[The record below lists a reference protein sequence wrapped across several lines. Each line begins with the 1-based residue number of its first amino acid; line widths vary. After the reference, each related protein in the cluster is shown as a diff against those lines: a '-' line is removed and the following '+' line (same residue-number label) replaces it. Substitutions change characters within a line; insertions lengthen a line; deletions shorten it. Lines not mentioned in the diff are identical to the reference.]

1 MHSPFKLI
9 RRRYYPVIFILLCIC
24 LGAGIGGCKAIGW
37 IDNNQLFGASISALG
52 IAAGF
57 THFLYSSYMEQTK
70 LFHAL
75 AREFN
80 DRYDKLNEH
89 LNHILEQKA
98 LPPDLSGERTKAI
111 DHLFDYFNLCAEEY
125 LYFQAGHIDPK
136 VWVSWCVGMK
146 DFAEVADIAKLWRE
160 ELKRPSY
167 YGFDLDEV
175 IETAEIEIKKLRS
188 RQAS

>member
-9 RRRYYPVIFILLCIC
+9 RRRYYPAIFALLGII
-24 LGAGIGGCKAIGW
+24 LGACVWGCRAVGW
-37 IDNNQLFGASISALG
+37 IDDAHLFEASISALG

-70 LFHAL
+70 LFHEL

-89 LNHILEQKA
+89 LNDMRDQKEI
-98 LPPDLSGERTKAI
+98 PSGPSEKRTKAI
-111 DHLFDYFNLCAEEY
+111 GHLFDYFNLCAEEF
-125 LYFQAGHIDPK
+125 LYFQAGHIDPN
-136 VWVSWCVGMK
+136 VWIAWCVGMK
-146 DFAEVADIAKLWRE
+146 DFADVEEIAKLWRK

-167 YGFDLDEV
+167 YGFDLDKV
-175 IETAEIEIKKLRS
+175 IKTAEIEIKKLGGN
-188 RQAS
+188 QA